1 MPDDVI
7 PASRK
12 LGREDAFSLAEGC
25 SRAIVSK
32 GKKTTVFTI
41 RGAPE
46 EELID
51 AMLGPTGNLRA
62 PALRVGKTLLIGFDE
77 ERYEETFKG

>member
-12 LGREDAFSLAEGC
+12 LGREDARSLAEGC

-41 RGAPE
+41 SGVPDDD
-46 EELID
+46 LID

-77 ERYEETFKG
+77 EHYEKALGL